1 MREKLIDSILEL
13 AGDEYTE
20 AKDIIELAKASE
32 EQLVNIII
40 GIAQWYKS
48 KSNA

>member
-1 MREKLIDSILEL
+1 MRQELIDTILEL

-32 EQLVNIII
+32 EQLIHIII

-48 KSNA
+48 KNDA

>member
-1 MREKLIDSILEL
+1 MREKLIDSILDL
-13 AGDEYTE
+13 AGDEYAE

-48 KSNA
+48 KNNA